1 MVEGRRGGRVVE
13 CTRINMISAGA
24 PLQLRMSPRFALSTI
39 VLALFLLVLLVST
52 NWIQAVSA
60 TSNGNNPARLPR
72 SPYAVLG
79 VGRTATQDD
88 IKRRYR
94 KLCLSY
100 HPDKQRHLPAS
111 EQKEYERLFKELQA
125 AYAEI
130 GTAEARRT
138 YELRER
144 NPFSSSS
151 GTTSSNFGGT
161 AGSTTQPQSF
171 ADARH
176 AFEQAF
182 RASAAGGAGRGPGF
196 PTSSATFYGFN
207 VNDLFNNPGS
217 RGFSSPFGF
226 GSASPFWKPS
236 LKSIFVFKVPVPLQ
250 DLYSGK
256 PDYSFHVRD
265 NIFHRIR
272 AAFRG
277 GIGYLVLYQSIL
289 YSLPLLRLSGK
300 AAALWGLFLFQH
312 FLPRARPPPSHGHDD
327 DLYYDFCANLKSG
340 YKGGTK
346 FIFDDSQTGQP
357 GVEVHVILKEAKHPI
372 YRRVGNQL
380 HVTCAVSRKQA
391 KAGCQVEIP
400 SLHDEDYVLR
410 VDIPAGSRNGDI
422 ITFPG
427 KGWPNR
433 KQQGAK
439 GDLVV
444 TVAIATPPWRSRRR
458 NNGKA
463 T

>member
-1 MVEGRRGGRVVE
+1 MVVLVRVVE
-13 CTRINMISAGA
+13 RNRGGCGRSKRSGGV
-24 PLQLRMSPRFALSTI
+24 PLLLRLMSPRLVLPI
-39 VLALFLLVLLVST
+39 VLALLLAASSD
-52 NWIQAVSA
+52 WIQAVGA
-60 TSNGNNPARLPR
+60 TNNNHHSSNRNPPTR

-79 VGRTATQDD
+79 VSREASQDD

-111 EQKEYERLFKELQA
+111 EQKEYERLFKELQT

-130 GTAEARRT
+130 GTTEARRA
-138 YELRER
+138 YNLRER
-144 NPFSSSS
+144 NPFSAGTAS
-151 GTTSSNFGGT
+151 TTSK
-161 AGSTTQPQSF
+161 PQSF
-171 ADARH
+171 AEARH

-182 RASAAGGAGRGPGF
+182 RESQGTAS
-196 PTSSATFYGFN
+196 PTDTHFYGFN
-207 VNDLFNNPGS
+207 VNDLFNNPGNG
-217 RGFSSPFGF
+217 GFGSPFGF
-226 GSASPFWKPS
+226 GSASPLWKPS
-236 LKSIFVFKVPVPLQ
+236 LKSIFVFKVPVQLK

-265 NIFHRIR
+265 NIFHRVR

-289 YSLPLLRLSGK
+289 YSLPLLRFSGK
-300 AAALWGLFLFQH
+300 AAALCGLYLFQH
-312 FLPRARPPPSHGHDD
+312 FLPRARPPPSHGHED
-327 DLYYDFCANLKSG
+327 DLYFDFCANLKSG

-346 FIFDDSQTGQP
+346 FIFDDRQTGQP

-380 HVTCAVSRKQA
+380 HVTCAISRKQA

-410 VDIPAGSRNGDI
+410 VAIPAGSQNGDI

-433 KQQGAK
+433 KQHGAK

-444 TVAIATPPWRSRRR
+444 TVAIATPLWRSRRR
-458 NNGKA
+458 NRGRA